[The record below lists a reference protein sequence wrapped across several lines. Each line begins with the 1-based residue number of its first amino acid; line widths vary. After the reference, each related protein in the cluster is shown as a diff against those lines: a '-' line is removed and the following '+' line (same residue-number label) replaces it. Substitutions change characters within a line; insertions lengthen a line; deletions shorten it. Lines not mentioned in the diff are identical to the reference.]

1 MNFSSPIFLF
11 YFLPL
16 FLLIYNL
23 ISREKRNF
31 VILLWSCIFFC
42 WGSLPSALLLFLTS
56 ILVVLFH
63 YLEKHQVYSERDFY
77 FYYKQNIKYPANT
90 CNPIDRRNL
99 DLKREIL
106 GKDIVVIE
114 TNETALNVLGYGF
127 VENAL
132 KALEKD

>member
-1 MNFSSPIFLF
+1 M
-11 YFLPL
+11 
-16 FLLIYNL
+16 
-23 ISREKRNF
+23 
-31 VILLWSCIFFC
+31 
-42 WGSLPSALLLFLTS
+42 
-56 ILVVLFH
+56 VLFH

-90 CNPIDRRNL
+90 FNPIDRRNL

-127 VENAL
+127 IEDAL